1 MSATDSNGGVGSN
14 QSTQQVVNRSPSI
27 SSVSINPSSPGSQD
41 VLTCSV
47 ASSDLDGDTLTESIE
62 WFIAGS
68 LVSTNATL
76 DLSSVGASPN
86 DTVECVVVVTD
97 TSGDSDQQT
106 ASATVINTNP
116 TIDVLTLSPN
126 GPTLLDTLSCYAEY
140 SDADGGVPSI
150 VFSYTNQTTGTT
162 FTPTTTSTNLSTL
175 DIAITDAEYDH
186 VMTCSVTVTDLDGGS
201 SSSSVSTTIVN
212 TSPVFDQGA
221 VINPSTVEI
230 GTNVEC
236 SAIASDPD
244 DGVASLTYVWQVNGA
259 QVSTGST
266 WTVSSSLANVGDD
279 LTCRAVA
286 VDFEGNATTSTS
298 VPSVISNTV
307 PVVSGVVLNTLSP
320 YTNDVLSVSPTTFDF
335 NGDSVTLN
343 YEWHVIDAITGAD
356 TIVQTGL
363 GSSLSSLDGAQSF
376 AFDRDDEVYVN
387 VTPNDGTDNGTTV
400 ESDHAVVLNTAP
412 SAPSVAV
419 TSTANPP
426 IEGVDDL
433 TCTIIGASTD
443 DDGDSVTYTYTWYDP
458 TGTDVQI
465 FPNTSTLSDVFLG
478 SATTPGLWECVVE
491 ASDGTDITPTTADIE
506 VEADYQAHRRLP
518 TVDKQDIQDLL
529 SLNVMEPIQVGNW
542 MVWSPSRVG
551 FRPLSFQVQGFTLL
565 KLLARLGFLRHP
577 MEDMAHK
584 CTVSL
589 HLQRVK
595 SSKSWLVNKVPVVL
609 MVEVEVEPSWW
620 IHPTLH
626 W

>member
-1 MSATDSNGGVGSN
+1 MIEAA
-14 QSTQQVVNRSPSI
+14 
-27 SSVSINPSSPGSQD
+27 INPS
-41 VLTCSV
+41 
-47 ASSDLDGDTLTESIE
+47 A
-62 WFIAGS
+62 
-68 LVSTNATL
+68 
-76 DLSSVGASPN
+76 
-86 DTVECVVVVTD
+86 
-97 TSGDSDQQT
+97 
-106 ASATVINTNP
+106 
-116 TIDVLTLSPN
+116 
-126 GPTLLDTLSCYAEY
+126 
-140 SDADGGVPSI
+140 
-150 VFSYTNQTTGTT
+150 
-162 FTPTTTSTNLSTL
+162 
-175 DIAITDAEYDH
+175 
-186 VMTCSVTVTDLDGGS
+186 
-201 SSSSVSTTIVN
+201 
-212 TSPVFDQGA
+212 
-221 VINPSTVEI
+221 VEI

-236 SAIASDPD
+236 SAVASDPD

-343 YEWHVIDAITGAD
+343 YEWHVVDAITGAD
-356 TIVQTGL
+356 TIVQTGI

-433 TCTIIGASTD
+433 TCTIVGPSTD

-465 FPNTSTLSDVFLG
+465 FPNTTTLSDVFLG

-491 ASDGTDITPTTADIE
+491 ASDGTDVTPTTADIE
-506 VEADYQAHRRLP
+506 VEADCTRRIDVYQLWTNRTYR
-518 TVDKQDIQDLL
+518 TF
-529 SLNVMEPIQVGNW
+529 S
-542 MVWSPSRVG
+542 
-551 FRPLSFQVQGFTLL
+551 
-565 KLLARLGFLRHP
+565 
-577 MEDMAHK
+577 
-584 CTVSL
+584 VS
-589 HLQRVK
+589 
-595 SSKSWLVNKVPVVL
+595 
-609 MVEVEVEPSWW
+609 M
-620 IHPTLH
+620 
-626 W
+626 